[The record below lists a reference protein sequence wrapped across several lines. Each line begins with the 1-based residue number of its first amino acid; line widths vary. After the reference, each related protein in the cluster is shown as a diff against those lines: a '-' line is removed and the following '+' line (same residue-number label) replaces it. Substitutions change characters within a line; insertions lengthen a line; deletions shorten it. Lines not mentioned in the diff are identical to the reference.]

1 MVTDSSSNRRRYQG
15 YVRRK
20 WRAIGVV
27 VLLTAAWALYAMVAG
42 SAGLTIPDVMYAL
55 MGQGD
60 ARAQTILWSI
70 RLPRILAAIVAG
82 IGLSIAGAV
91 TQSAL
96 RNPLATPFTL
106 GISQG
111 AAFGAAVA
119 IFFFKAGSALN
130 VEHIFINRTYIVVL
144 FAFAGALSTTLLVI
158 ALARLFRATPEA
170 LVLSGVALSSLFQ
183 AGVMLIQYFAD
194 DVTVASIVFWTFGDL
209 GRATWNELAIMAVA
223 VVLASIFFLF
233 HRWHYN
239 AFDSGEETA
248 KGLGISVESVR
259 LGSLFWAAFV
269 VAVIVSFLGV
279 IGFIGLVG
287 PHIMRRVIGSDH
299 RTLLPASAAMGGLL
313 LLASDTIGR
322 VIVAPVIL
330 PVGIVTSVLGA
341 PVFLSILARDGRR

>member
-1 MVTDSSSNRRRYQG
+1 MLTGSSSNLQRYQG

-20 WRAIGVV
+20 WRAIAVV
-27 VLLTAAWALYAMVAG
+27 VLLTAAWALYAIVAG
-42 SAGLTIPDVMYAL
+42 SAGLTIPDVVHAL

-60 ARAQTILWSI
+60 GRAQTILWSI

-91 TQSAL
+91 TQSVL

-119 IFFFKAGSALN
+119 IFFFKAGGALN
-130 VEHIFINRTYIVVL
+130 VEHIFINRPYVVVL

-209 GRATWNELAIMAVA
+209 GRATWNELAVMAVA
-223 VVLASIFFLF
+223 VALAAISFLF

-239 AFDSGEETA
+239 ALDSGEETA

-287 PHIMRRVIGSDH
+287 PHIMRRIIGSDH

-313 LLASDTIGR
+313 LLASDTVGR